1 MRGVLHLT
9 QTALIK
15 IYLRAAR
22 RIWRRLPVFLRSLPI
37 FLPIGAHLH
46 SWVLRFGDRKQ
57 NHSTF
62 FLRNRAEL
70 ELIRRLAGN
79 APHGSTLRIAVLACS
94 KGAEVYSIAW

>member
-79 APHGSTLRIAVLACS
+79 APQCRFEIEHGPLKL
-94 KGAEVYSIAW
+94 GAIDTDRLY